1 MARKYDVLGHI
12 AKGIDRSIRESI
24 RENERQERLYEKE
37 RAKHNKLVSKKN
49 ALLKALNINWEMKGT
64 TFKLIS
70 LNNNYNVDNAT
81 KNILNNIENLDII
94 LDELKYGHRVE
105 AIDELLAMDFSYD
118 KAIDIV
124 RAIEKDLLYYLRKQN
139 NCYEDK
145 EVALYEF
152 ASQDEIFELDSNV
165 DFETS
170 KAEVFVHCLPIETGD
185 FVTGKDPNVLTNK
198 IIKSLTKLNEKYIKE
213 LYKFQEYRENLILEG
228 LRNEYA
234 NILEYDNTNY
244 FRYEDLLDTTK
255 FSSNLEVID
264 KPQPIILKDTKSH
277 ADRLEYESNNKPQRE
292 DIEIPILYRILSYT
306 PLKNITN
313 NYIDKNL
320 KKAELQWKSNIQTI
334 EQEIKDIKQYNIIA
348 QQKHDEQIAK
358 YNIYL
363 EDVKKEKQ
371 AFLQQQEEH
380 NKNVYLK
387 INKFNNEE
395 KNEVIEYFL
404 NNLKL
409 SPYPFLIYK
418 DIELDYNKDNKL
430 LIINYTLPKVEDIT
444 NIKNISLLI
453 SKMDF
458 KVTYLKETELN
469 KIYNDILYKICL
481 RTISEVFKNDYFGD
495 DDDEDAETNLVD
507 SVIFNGIIKHLND
520 IDGQEKYSCIMT
532 LQANKESFAKIDI
545 SNINAKNC
553 FKALKGIAAPELA
566 SLIPVKPI
574 LMINKEDSRFI
585 DAYSVAE
592 HLDDG
597 YNIATMHWKDFENLV
612 RELFE
617 KEFCNEGSEVRIT
630 QSSHDGGV
638 DAVIFDPDP
647 IRGGKIVI
655 QAKRYTNIVGV
666 SNVRDLYG
674 TVLNEGAIKGILV
687 TTSDYGVES
696 YDFAKDKPI
705 TLLNGNNLL
714 HLLEKQGKKATINL
728 QEAKEFLKNNE

>member
-37 RAKHNKLVSKKN
+37 RAKHNKLVSKKS
-49 ALLKALNINWEMKGT
+49 ALLKALNINWKMKGT

-70 LNNNYNVDNAT
+70 LNNNYSVDNTT

-152 ASQDEIFELDSNV
+152 ASQDEIFELDSDV

-170 KAEVFVHCLPIETGD
+170 KAEVFVHCLPIEADD

-234 NILEYDNTNY
+234 NILEYDNANY
-244 FRYEDLLDTTK
+244 FRYEDLLETTK
-255 FSSNLEVID
+255 FSSKLEVID

-507 SVIFNGIIKHLND
+507 SVIFNGIIKHIND
-520 IDGQEKYSCIMT
+520 IDGQKKYSCIMT

-585 DAYSVAE
+585 DAYSVTE